1 MKTMPRI
8 LLIFVGLL
16 CLFGARP
23 GQTQEHLGVQNAP
36 HGTLEVAHPAPL
48 PVGPL
53 AVLPTRESP
62 YPLSRP
68 NALDRFDP
76 SSQGFPVANPAFPIA
91 RRGPPLD

>member
-1 MKTMPRI
+1 MPRI
-8 LLIFVGLL
+8 LLLLVGLL
-16 CLFGARP
+16 CLLGAQP
-23 GQTQEHLGVQNAP
+23 AQAQEHWGVQSAA

-53 AVLPTRESP
+53 AVLPTRERP

-68 NALDRFDP
+68 DALDPSDP
-76 SSQGFPVANPAFPIA
+76 SERGFPVANPAFPIA